1 MEVFLFPLVNTNLF
15 PGTTKPFNVFE
26 PRYVA
31 MIKESIAQNKPVAIA
46 YVEELSAVSA
56 VQVGDRVP
64 FIKEVAGYGYP
75 QIVEER
81 LNGSLLIFIRGAGKV
96 RLGTVKA
103 SNSPYLVC
111 QAEVIHENKYLS
123 VVSQRQLESLMR
135 LLTRWIASNIP
146 DSNQRRTFLANITQP
161 EEILG
166 SFASYL
172 VRDPDF
178 QQVILESDDLNQKVD
193 YLYRLYES
201 NELTG

>member
-31 MIKESIAQNKPVAIA
+31 MIKESIAQNKPIAVAYI
-46 YVEELSAVSA
+46 EELSAVSA

-64 FIKEVAGYGYP
+64 FVKEVAGYGYA
-75 QIVEER
+75 QILEER
-81 LNGSLLIFIRGAGKV
+81 LNGSLLIFIRGLGKV
-96 RLGTVKA
+96 RLGEVKA

-111 QAEVIHENKYLS
+111 ETEVIYENKYLS
-123 VVSQRQLESLMR
+123 SLSQRNLESLMR
-135 LLTRWIASNIP
+135 FLTRWVNMNIP
-146 DSNQRRTFLANITQP
+146 DSQQRQVFLSNVTQP

-166 SFASYL
+166 CFAAFM

-178 QQVILESDDLNQKVD
+178 QQIILECDDLNQKVN
-193 YLYRLYES
+193 LLHRLFES

>member
-15 PGTTKPFNVFE
+15 PGTTKPFSVFE

-31 MIKESIAQNKPVAIA
+31 MVRESISQSKPIAVA
-46 YVEELSAVSA
+46 YVEEISAISL

-64 FIKEVAGYGYP
+64 FVKEVAGYGYA

-96 RLGTVKA
+96 RIGPAKS
-103 SNSPYLVC
+103 SNSPFLVC
-111 QAEVIHENKYLS
+111 EAEVINENKNLTS
-123 VVSQRQLESLMR
+123 KSQRHLESLMR
-135 LLTRWIASNIP
+135 LLTRWVNFNIP
-146 DSNQRRTFLANITQP
+146 DPRQRQVFLSNITQP

-166 SFASYL
+166 CFADFM
-172 VRDPDF
+172 VRDSDF
-178 QQVILESDDLNQKVD
+178 RQLILECDDLNQKVNT
-193 YLYRLYES
+193 LHRLFES